1 MGTDI
6 HTFVEYADD
15 RGRRSFPAR
24 PEEPANFFGRFTLVR
39 DYALFDALGDG
50 RNSQMAPE
58 DVGPRSL
65 YPPRGIPADLS
76 VQTASEYYDLVV
88 EDQAPHAAFWPGH
101 RCVNHDEA
109 EERIRQGAH
118 GGQIVQS
125 MHFGTTRPRTWR
137 AVSRSCWH
145 TPSWLLLHEIEESLN
160 HHRLSPGELRWDF
173 RALLKCLTSME
184 EQIGHGQTRLVFWF
198 DN

>member
-6 HTFVEYADD
+6 HAFVEYADD
-15 RGRRSFPAR
+15 RGRRSFTAR
-24 PEEPANFFGRFTLVR
+24 PDEPACFFGRFLLQR

-76 VQTASEYYDLVV
+76 LQTASEYYDLVV
-88 EDQAPHAAFWPGH
+88 EGQAPHASFWPAH
-101 RCVNHDEA
+101 RCVSKEEA

-118 GGQIVQS
+118 SGEIVQC
-125 MHFGTTRPRTWR
+125 MQFGTTHPRTWR
-137 AVSRSCWH
+137 AVSRTCWH
-145 TPSWLLLHEIEESLN
+145 TPSWLLVHEIEESLN
-160 HHRLSPGELRWDF
+160 HHRLSLSELRWDF
-173 RALLKCLTSME
+173 RVLLRCLTWIE
-184 EQIGHGQTRLVFWF
+184 EHIGRGQGRLVFWF